1 MQTHEPSVTSLPRT
15 YRNTKSPERGLTF
28 DSTMSN
34 TEKPR
39 TQIQPLVYTKAQ
51 LPAILGLSKATIDRM
66 RKDKEFPEAIVLC
79 KNKVGWPVEVVKQWI
94 AQRPAATGIY

>member
-1 MQTHEPSVTSLPRT
+1 MT
-15 YRNTKSPERGLTF
+15 NTANT
-28 DSTMSN
+28 DS
-34 TEKPR
+34 
-39 TQIQPLVYTKAQ
+39 QIQPLIYTKAQ

-94 AQRPAATGIY
+94 AKRPAATGIY